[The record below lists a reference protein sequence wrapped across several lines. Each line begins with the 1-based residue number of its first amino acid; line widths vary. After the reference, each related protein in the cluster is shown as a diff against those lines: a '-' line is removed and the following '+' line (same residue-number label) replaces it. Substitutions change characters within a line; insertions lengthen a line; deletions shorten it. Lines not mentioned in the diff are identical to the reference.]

1 MTDATTT
8 PEPIE
13 GDGTTEA
20 IDDTTQDGYTP
31 TVSPTVRTIIYVLGV
46 IVGFVTFVLVGGASA
61 LGLPES
67 VVTISGLVGTGYAT
81 VATAFGVAYRPTK

>member
-1 MTDATTT
+1 MKGTIMAEHAVENTD
-8 PEPIE
+8 EE
-13 GDGTTEA
+13 
-20 IDDTTQDGYTP
+20 YTP
-31 TVSPTVRTIIYVLGV
+31 VVSPTVRTVIYVLGV
-46 IVGFVTFVLVGGASA
+46 IVGFVTFILVGGASA